1 MSTSSIMH
9 NPTTPYAAA
18 AAAVVV
24 AAVAVLSLSSL
35 SLSGSDQPN
44 TNIAPPPAQSVGSQF
59 GQLPVGGGHLTG
71 G

>member
-9 NPTTPYAAA
+9 HHSTPYAA

-24 AAVAVLSLSSL
+24 AAAAVVSLSSL

-44 TNIAPPPAQSVGSQF
+44 TNIAPPSSPSIGAQF
-59 GQLPVGGGHLTG
+59 NHPPVGGGHLTG